1 MTVALRVALTP
12 LVIPGLK
19 ISKKMQDLAPELSKL
34 KELHKTDKQA
44 LLNAQAEL
52 YKQHGLNP
60 AAGCL
65 PQIVQM
71 LILIGLYYAFDKVLR
86 YSGTDL
92 VGFLN
97 SFLYSNNQLPTNFNF
112 STHFFYLDLI
122 KPDVYKFSFL
132 PFAVPGLF
140 AILSALGQFLSS
152 KMLMPTVQKSQQIA
166 KPTPQTDDE
175 MMAATQAQMVYMFP
189 LMSLFLAY
197 QFPSGLVIYWLVF
210 SLASIV
216 QQWLI
221 SGPGGL
227 APWLDRI
234 SKRS

>member
-1 MTVALRVALTP
+1 
-12 LVIPGLK
+12 
-19 ISKKMQDLAPELSKL
+19 
-34 KELHKTDKQA
+34 
-44 LLNAQAEL
+44 
-52 YKQHGLNP
+52 
-60 AAGCL
+60 
-65 PQIVQM
+65 
-71 LILIGLYYAFDKVLR
+71 
-86 YSGTDL
+86 
-92 VGFLN
+92 
-97 SFLYSNNQLPTNFNF
+97 
-112 STHFFYLDLI
+112 
-122 KPDVYKFSFL
+122 
-132 PFAVPGLF
+132 
-140 AILSALGQFLSS
+140 
-152 KMLMPTVQKSQQIA
+152 MPTVQKSQQIA